1 MQAKQEQKTGTA
13 FYKIVKTVE
22 RIGNKLPHPFFMFLG
37 MAILV
42 LILSFLLRGT
52 SVTYVMAGSAGAES
66 KEVTES
72 VVNLLSADYI
82 RNSMINFV
90 NTYKNFSPLG
100 LIMVMMLSIGFAQDT
115 GLFDAVLRK
124 TLMSAPVYL
133 VTFALALVGV
143 CANIASN
150 AGIVFAVTIG
160 AALFASLGR
169 NPVLGAL
176 TGYVSVFGAFSA
188 NLLIAGTD
196 VLLAGITESAALGM
210 GIEAPT
216 HPMINY
222 FYMTAASFV
231 VATLVTI
238 MTEKVMVKVVTIGND
253 FEHQELSREL
263 TPQQNRGLKFAGIAA
278 LAYLA
283 LILALT
289 VPKNAFLRAENGAL
303 LPSSP
308 FVSSIVCILFFAFL
322 FVGCAYGIGA
332 GTIKSQKDIPTLMSN
347 GLRGSLVFFAVAL
360 PAAFF
365 VQFFN
370 DSKLATILS
379 VNGGEFLKSLNLTGI
394 PLAVMFVLF
403 CTFLNLFMTGASEK
417 WMILA
422 PIFVPMFATMGFSPA
437 LTQLCYRIGDSC
449 TNPIAPVSYFIPI
462 VIGVMAQYCKDE
474 KEKDSIGIGTLISM
488 TLPYTCVLL
497 VGLIGL
503 LIVFML
509 FGLPIG
515 PGTSLYL
522 A

>member
-1 MQAKQEQKTGTA
+1 MAKQKETSLFFKA
-13 FYKIVKTVE
+13 LKWVE
-22 RIGNKLPHPFFMFLG
+22 RVGNRLPHPFFMFLS
-37 MAILV
+37 MAVLV
-42 LILSFLLRGT
+42 LVLSYLLKGL
-52 SVTYVMAGSAGAES
+52 SVTYVMAGSGGSEA
-66 KEVTES
+66 KEVTAS

-82 RNSMINFV
+82 KKSMINFV

-124 TLMSAPVYL
+124 TLMSAPVYM
-133 VTFALALVGV
+133 VTFVLSLVGV

-150 AGIVFAVTIG
+150 AGIVFAITIG
-160 AALFASLGR
+160 AALFASLKR
-169 NPVLGAL
+169 NPILGAL

-188 NLLIAGTD
+188 NLAIAGTD
-196 VLLAGITESAALGM
+196 VLLAGITESAATGM
-210 GIEAPT
+210 GIIAPT

-222 FYMTAASFV
+222 FYMAAASFV
-231 VATLVTI
+231 VAIIVTI
-238 MTEKVMVKVVTIGND
+238 ITEKVMVKVVTIGND
-253 FEHQELSREL
+253 FEHQELSDVLKTE
-263 TPQQNRGLKFAGIAA
+263 QNRGLKYAGITA
-278 LAYLA
+278 LVYL
-283 LILALT
+283 LVILSLT
-289 VPKNAFLRAENGAL
+289 VPSNAFLRAENGSL

-322 FVGCAYGIGA
+322 FIGCAYGIGA
-332 GTIKSQKDIPTLMSN
+332 GTIKSQKDIPALMSN
-347 GLRGSLVFFAVAL
+347 GLRGSLMFFAVAM

-370 DSKLATILS
+370 DSQLAAILS
-379 VNGGEFLKSLNLTGI
+379 VNGGELLKSMNLTGI

-474 KEKDSIGIGTLISM
+474 KERDSIGIGTLISM
-488 TLPYTCVLL
+488 TLPYSIAL
-497 VGLIGL
+497 LIGL
-503 LIVFML
+503 ISLLVIFML
-509 FGLPIG
+509 LGLPIG
-515 PGTSLYL
+515 PGTSLFL
-522 A
+522 E